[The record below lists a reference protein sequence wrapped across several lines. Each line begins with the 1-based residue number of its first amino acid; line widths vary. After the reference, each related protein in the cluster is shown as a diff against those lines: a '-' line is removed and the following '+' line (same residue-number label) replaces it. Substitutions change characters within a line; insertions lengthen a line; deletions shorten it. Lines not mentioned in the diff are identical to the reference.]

1 MHISFALV
9 ALAAHLA
16 ALARVLVYRRNGAR
30 HRHGASW
37 VAWALVAVSGGSA
50 IELALHAKHVGFFET
65 ATAVLLALFVFA
77 SRGNVA
83 RLLRSEQP

>member
-9 ALAAHLA
+9 ALGAHLA
-16 ALARVLVYRRNGAR
+16 ALARVLIYRRNGAR
-30 HRHGASW
+30 HRHDASW
-37 VAWALVAVSGGSA
+37 VAWALVVVSGGSA